1 MHTSVMRRLTRATLI
16 ALASLLHT
24 PTWAQAFPNKP
35 ITVVIPSTPGS
46 SQDVQTR
53 LYSPKLTEY
62 LGQPIVIDYKPGA
75 GGAIGTTYVAKSAPD
90 GHTLVSVS
98 TSFGVLPAF
107 SPLDKVPYDP
117 VKDFAP
123 VSLMIRNSS
132 MLLVSPSAPFSTFPE
147 YLAYARANPGK
158 INFGTTGSG
167 GIFHIVGAWLHSLSK
182 TEVTFVHYKGSG
194 PMYTDMMAGRVHAAP
209 AITFIGIPL
218 VKSGKLKAIANLGID
233 RAGAFPDLK
242 TVAEQG
248 VPGFEYPSW
257 SGYLA
262 PARTPPAIVN
272 RLSAEFAKV
281 AKVPELMKKFESE
294 YTVLVGS
301 TPEEFAK
308 TIATEYVRWRKV
320 VEDNNIK
327 MEE

>member
-1 MHTSVMRRLTRATLI
+1 MSFSKSRLISTTLTLATALI
-16 ALASLLHT
+16 SPPA
-24 PTWAQAFPNKP
+24 PAQQYPNKP

-53 LYSPKLTEY
+53 LYSPKLMESM
-62 LGQPIVIDYKPGA
+62 GQPIVIDFKPGA
-75 GGAIGTTYVAKSAPD
+75 GGAIGTSHVAKSAPD
-90 GHTLVSVS
+90 GYTLVSVS

-107 SPLDKVPYDP
+107 SPLDKLPYDP
-117 VKDFAP
+117 VKDFAA

-132 MLLVSPSAPFSTFPE
+132 MLLVSPSAPFGTFPE

-158 INFGTTGSG
+158 INFGTTGGG
-167 GIFHIVGAWLHSLSK
+167 GIYHIVGAWLHSLSK
-182 TEVTFVHYKGSG
+182 TQVTFVHYKGSG

-209 AITFIGIPL
+209 AISFIGIPL
-218 VKSGKLKAIANLGID
+218 VKSGKLKAIANLGTD
-233 RAGAFPDLK
+233 RAGAMPDLK

-262 PARTPPAIVN
+262 PAKTPPAIVN
-272 RLSAEFAKV
+272 KLSAELAKV
-281 AKVPELMKKFESE
+281 ARAPDLIKKFGSE

-301 TPEEFAK
+301 TPEEFSR
-308 TIATEYVRWRKV
+308 TVATEYVRWRKV
-320 VEDNNIK
+320 VEENGIK
-327 MEE
+327 LEQ